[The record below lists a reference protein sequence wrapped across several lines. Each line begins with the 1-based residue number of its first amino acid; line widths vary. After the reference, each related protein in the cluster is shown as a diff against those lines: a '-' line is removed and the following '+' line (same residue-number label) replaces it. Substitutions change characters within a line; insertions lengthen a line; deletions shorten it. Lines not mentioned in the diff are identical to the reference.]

1 MSSPDPV
8 RRLTP
13 TTVDKETSEYVS
25 PLETFD
31 PRLTRTGA
39 RLGTGAYMAPEQSRD
54 PKSVDV
60 RADLYAFGIV
70 LYEMITGEL
79 PFKGRS
85 AEALAHQHSLHKP
98 QSVVPSIAGR
108 YTKLAKPVNGIVQ
121 RCLQKEP
128 GDRFRS
134 VAELRMAL
142 RQVSAQLPR
151 R

>member
-1 MSSPDPV
+1 MSAPTS
-8 RRLTP
+8 TP
-13 TTVDKETSEYVS
+13 S
-25 PLETFD
+25 
-31 PRLTRTGA
+31 A
-39 RLGTGAYMAPEQSRD
+39 
-54 PKSVDV
+54 
-60 RADLYAFGIV
+60 IV

-134 VAELRMAL
+134 VAELRHGLEAVQRPAPAAL
-142 RQVSAQLPR
+142 NGRASGKG
-151 R
+151 